1 MPAAATAS
9 GNSST
14 HQRGAANG
22 RASWIQ
28 ASGEAQD
35 SQDGPLAPAESPTPR
50 STKATPSTASAIPR
64 AVRALAV
71 SWAATAVIPVKA
83 SPQQPMPSASATEP
97 AAGRPTSGRA
107 TQSSTEVARTP
118 VAAVTNPATRAA
130 CRPTTAE
137 PTSSS
142 RPASSSDLVCLIT
155 TKMASSATKTPA
167 QTPYRQ
173 AVSEPREEPSSLPYR
188 NRRAG
193 LPPPVSRERGPAGR
207 GRVQLPERV
216 GRAGHPG
223 SDHVDGRRHP
233 DPVPPDGEPGQFA
246 GPGQPGGQPPR
257 MGEDGH
263 RGAPATGRSAE

>member
-1 MPAAATAS
+1 VPAAVTAS
-9 GNSST
+9 GRTST

-64 AVRALAV
+64 AARALAV
-71 SWAATAVIPVKA
+71 SWAATAAIAVKA
-83 SPQQPMPSASATEP
+83 SPQQPMPSASAAAP
-97 AAGRPTSGRA
+97 AAGRPTSGSTA
-107 TQSSTEVARTP
+107 QSSAVTARTP
-118 VAAVTNPATRAA
+118 AAAVTSPATSAA
-130 CRPTTAE
+130 CRPTTVE

-155 TKMASSATKTPA
+155 TKMASRAAKMPA

-193 LPPPVSRERGPAGR
+193 LLPPVAASAARPAS
-207 GRVQLPERV
+207 V
-216 GRAGHPG
+216 GY
-223 SDHVDGRRHP
+223 SFLNV
-233 DPVPPDGEPGQFA
+233 
-246 GPGQPGGQPPR
+246 
-257 MGEDGH
+257 
-263 RGAPATGRSAE
+263 